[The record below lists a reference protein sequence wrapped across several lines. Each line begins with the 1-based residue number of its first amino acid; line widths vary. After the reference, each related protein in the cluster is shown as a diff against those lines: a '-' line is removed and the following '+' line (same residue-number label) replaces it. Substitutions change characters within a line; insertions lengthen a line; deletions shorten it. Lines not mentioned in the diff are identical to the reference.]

1 MSRSAKSV
9 CISAFSRQDTG
20 RLAVASVDNEP
31 NRFHRQLLLDAIA
44 RGFQMSGMEH
54 TALLGTAI
62 VASLPMVAVVH
73 FLSFG
78 WKTRRDQIVFRF
90 TNDSIGDYKKMFCP
104 SSDFKDWSGF
114 TRYYDS
120 RFGRRLFVLPVLV
133 LFTTVIFLS
142 YLCVSWVFSH
152 DWFNSPLNTA
162 TIAISALAGA
172 YVWITYDLILR
183 ARQND
188 VVTSDVN
195 RATLRLL
202 ISLPFGFAISAFAG
216 DLSGTTVK
224 INAAALAFFVGAF
237 PTDSLLKFMR
247 RTAGGVL
254 KLDTSADANNVPQ
267 LLKINGISVPI
278 AERFIDEGVNTI
290 LQLAYADPITLTIR
304 SAMDFSFILDC
315 SGQALVAIYFDDDQM
330 KIVRKYGLRSSIEV
344 LDLSKQ
350 LVEDDKIA
358 SAAAEQGK
366 QVNNTPAQTQLKAL
380 ADELKLDVASTRFI
394 IDQIAGDPYTEFAW
408 KVWEPADE
416 APGPVPTNSAVPGI
430 EAAGAEITRMPS

>member
-1 MSRSAKSV
+1 
-9 CISAFSRQDTG
+9 
-20 RLAVASVDNEP
+20 
-31 NRFHRQLLLDAIA
+31 
-44 RGFQMSGMEH
+44 
-54 TALLGTAI
+54 
-62 VASLPMVAVVH
+62 
-73 FLSFG
+73 
-78 WKTRRDQIVFRF
+78 
-90 TNDSIGDYKKMFCP
+90 MFCP
-104 SSDFKDWSGF
+104 SSDFKTWTGF
-114 TRYYDS
+114 TRYYNS

-133 LFTTVIFLS
+133 HFTTVIFLS
-142 YLCVSWVFSH
+142 YLSVSWVFSH
-152 DWFNSPLNTA
+152 DWFNSPSNTA

-216 DLSGTTVK
+216 DLTGTTVK

-247 RTAGGVL
+247 RTAGGLL

-278 AERFIDEGVNTI
+278 AERFVDEGINTI

-304 SAMDFSFILDC
+304 SGMDFSFILDC
-315 SGQALVAIYFDDDQM
+315 SGQALVAVYFDDDQM

-344 LDLSKQ
+344 DDLSSQ
-350 LVEDDKIA
+350 LAESEK
-358 SAAAEQGK
+358 AAADATAAGK
-366 QVNNTPAQTQLKAL
+366 TLPETPAQAQLRAL
-380 ADELKLDVASTRFI
+380 ATALNMEVPSIRFI
-394 IDQIAGDPYTEFAW
+394 IDQIAGDPYTEFAL
-408 KVWEPADE
+408 KVWEPADK
-416 APGPVPTNSAVPGI
+416 APEPVPVNSAVQGVQATGN
-430 EAAGAEITRMPS
+430 ETA

>member
-1 MSRSAKSV
+1 MSDIRHSV
-9 CISAFSRQDTG
+9 LI
-20 RLAVASVDNEP
+20 
-31 NRFHRQLLLDAIA
+31 
-44 RGFQMSGMEH
+44 
-54 TALLGTAI
+54 GTAI
-62 VASLPMVAVVH
+62 VASLPIIAVVH

-104 SSDFKDWSGF
+104 SSDFSDWRGF

-120 RFGRRLFVLPVLV
+120 RFGRHLFALPVLV
-133 LFTTVIFLS
+133 FFTTVIFLS
-142 YLCVSWVFSH
+142 YLSVSWVFSH
-152 DWFNSPLNTA
+152 DWFSSPLNTA

-183 ARQND
+183 VRQND

-216 DLSGTTVK
+216 DLSGTK
-224 INAAALAFFVGAF
+224 ISVAALAFFVGAF

-247 RTAGGVL
+247 RTAGGLL

-278 AERFIDEGVNTI
+278 AERFVDEGVNTI

-304 SAMDFSFILDC
+304 SGMDFSFILDC

-330 KIVRKYGLRSSIEV
+330 EIVRKYGLRANIEV
-344 LDLSKQ
+344 LDLSNQ
-350 LVEDDKIA
+350 LVDDDVIA

-366 QVNNTPAQTQLKAL
+366 QLDKTPAQTQLKAL

-394 IDQIAGDPYTEFAW
+394 TDQIAGDPYTKFAL
-408 KVWEPADE
+408 KVWEPVGN
-416 APGPVPTNSAVPGI
+416 APQPVPVKSAVPGVQ
-430 EAAGAEITRMPS
+430 AAGNGTAENAKLK